1 METRSLTTVF
11 DEQGKPLLSFYRQ
24 MDGYFEGHGQEL
36 QDFLFEFKVCRDR
49 HRHFGRLGDDNKVAN
64 GMSCLAAQLI
74 AHFKTGIG
82 NIYIYPHSAKQE
94 YNYEIRHVSTSGRY
108 ARVSLVGNC
117 AYEGTKSFK
126 LYSDDLVGVPI
137 LKRVEF
143 VYDKHDGDGAKWRM
157 VDVTDEDGTYLSG
170 FEGGKYKRF
179 LKSRIVGQRVLTK

>member
-1 METRSLTTVF
+1 MGTRSLTTVF

-24 MDGYFEGHGQEL
+24 MDGCFEGHGQEL
-36 QDFLFEFKVCRDR
+36 QDFLSEFKV
-49 HRHFGRLGDDNKVAN
+49 FNGYGLGDDNKVAN

-74 AHFKTGIG
+74 AHFKDGIG

-94 YNYEIRHVSTSGRY
+94 YNYEIRYVSTGGRY